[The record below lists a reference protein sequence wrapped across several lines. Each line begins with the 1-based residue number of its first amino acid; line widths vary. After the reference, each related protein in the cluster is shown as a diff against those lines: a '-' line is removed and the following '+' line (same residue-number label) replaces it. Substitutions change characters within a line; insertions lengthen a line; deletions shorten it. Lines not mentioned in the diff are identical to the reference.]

1 MDFFKKNL
9 IFSTVI
15 FICLLSFFVGSFLA
29 LNESGAIGEA
39 EQEMSSAQA
48 RLKSLRFS
56 DPAPSLENVEASAE
70 NVSQLQS
77 ALKAI
82 REDLQR
88 GDRLSISSD
97 GIGVMA
103 GVQQFISEYQRKSSG
118 QVDANNEPAP
128 ISLPQDFA
136 FGFQEYIDEAKP
148 LTDPKRSAVLDQQR
162 QILSYLMDKLI
173 ESRPASLVSVE
184 REVLEQVE
192 GQQSVQSFQIDKA
205 ISARVPG
212 AIDTLAFRLSFTGYT
227 DSLRSLLNN
236 LAKFD
241 LPIVVRSID
250 IQRKGEIKNTT
261 ASTNSNNLDSI
272 FGAFGG
278 SNDEE
283 APKEAQKPVISEN
296 ISTFTVV
303 LEFIEIVLPTDLAS
317 DKA

>member
-1 MDFFKKNL
+1 LLVFFA
-9 IFSTVI
+9 
-15 FICLLSFFVGSFLA
+15 GSFLA
-29 LNESGAIGEA
+29 LKESGAIEKA
-39 EQEMSSAQA
+39 EQEMTSAQA
-48 RLKSLRFS
+48 RLKNLRFS
-56 DPAPSLENVEASAE
+56 DPAPSVDNVEASTE
-70 NVSQLQS
+70 NVAQLQS
-77 ALKAI
+77 ALNAI

-88 GDRLSISSD
+88 GYRLSISTD

-103 GVQQFISEYQRKSSG
+103 GVQQFISEFQRKSSG
-118 QVDANNEPAP
+118 QTDANNEPTP

-148 LTDPKRSAVLDQQR
+148 LSDPKSSAVLDQQR

-173 ESRPASLVSVE
+173 EAKPASLVSVE
-184 REVLEQVE
+184 REVLEQARS
-192 GQQSVQSFQIDKA
+192 QQGGQSFQIDKA

-227 DSLRSLLNN
+227 DSLRSFLNN
-236 LAKFD
+236 LARFD

-250 IQRKGEIKNTT
+250 IKRQGEIKNTT

-278 SNDEE
+278 SDDEE

-303 LEFIEIVLPTDLAS
+303 LEFIEIVLPNDSSS

>member
-48 RLKSLRFS
+48 RLKSLRYS

-192 GQQSVQSFQIDKA
+192 GQQSFQIDKA

-317 DKA
+317 NKA

>member
-9 IFSTVI
+9 VFFASIAV
-15 FICLLSFFVGSFLA
+15 CLLAFLAGSFLA
-29 LNESGAIGEA
+29 LNESGAIGKS
-39 EQEMSSAQA
+39 EQEMKSAQA
-48 RLKSLRFS
+48 RLKNLRFS
-56 DPAPSLENVEASAE
+56 DPAPSIENVKASAD
-70 NVSQLQS
+70 NVAQLQS
-77 ALKAI
+77 ALNAI
-82 REDLQR
+82 SEDLQR

-118 QVDANNEPAP
+118 QVDVNNEPAP

-148 LTDPKRSAVLDQQR
+148 LSDPKSSAVLDQQR

-173 ESRPASLVSVE
+173 EAKPTSLVSVE
-184 REVLEQVE
+184 REVLEQVLS
-192 GQQSVQSFQIDKA
+192 QQGGKSFQIDKA

-227 DSLRSLLNN
+227 DSLRSFLND

-241 LPIVVRSID
+241 LPIVVRGID
-250 IQRKGEIKNTT
+250 IQRQGEIKNTAT
-261 ASTNSNNLDSI
+261 STNSNNLDSI

-278 SNDEE
+278 SDDEE

-303 LEFIEIVLPTDLAS
+303 LEFIEIVLPTDLAF

>member
-15 FICLLSFFVGSFLA
+15 IVCLLTFFAGSFLA
-29 LNESGAIGEA
+29 LNESGAIGKA
-39 EQEMSSAQA
+39 EQEMKSAQA
-48 RLKSLRFS
+48 NLKNLRFS
-56 DPAPSLENVEASAE
+56 DPAPSMENVEASAE
-70 NVSQLQS
+70 NVAQLQS
-77 ALKAI
+77 ALNAI

-103 GVQQFISEYQRKSSG
+103 GVQQFISDYQRKSSG
-118 QVDANNEPAP
+118 QVDVNNEPAP

-148 LTDPKRSAVLDQQR
+148 LSDPKSSAVLDQQR

-173 ESRPASLVSVE
+173 EAKPTSLVSVE
-184 REVLEQVE
+184 REVLEQVQI
-192 GQQSVQSFQIDKA
+192 QQGGKSFQIDKA
-205 ISARVPG
+205 ISSRVPG

-227 DSLRSLLNN
+227 DSLRSFLNN

-250 IQRKGEIKNTT
+250 IQRQGGIKNTAT
-261 ASTNSNNLDSI
+261 STNSNNLDSI

-278 SNDEE
+278 SDDEE

-296 ISTFTVV
+296 LSTFTVV
-303 LEFIEIVLPTDLAS
+303 LEFIEIVLPTDLAF

>member
-15 FICLLSFFVGSFLA
+15 IVCLLTFFAGSFLA
-29 LNESGAIGEA
+29 LNESGAIGKA
-39 EQEMSSAQA
+39 EQEMKSAQA
-48 RLKSLRFS
+48 NLKNLRFS
-56 DPAPSLENVEASAE
+56 DPAPSMENVEASAE
-70 NVSQLQS
+70 NVAQLQS
-77 ALKAI
+77 ALNAI

-103 GVQQFISEYQRKSSG
+103 GVQQFISDYQRKSSG
-118 QVDANNEPAP
+118 QVDVNNEPAP

-148 LTDPKRSAVLDQQR
+148 LSDPKSSAVLDQQR

-173 ESRPASLVSVE
+173 EAKPTSLVSVE
-184 REVLEQVE
+184 REVLEQVQI
-192 GQQSVQSFQIDKA
+192 QQGGKSFQIDKA
-205 ISARVPG
+205 ISSRVPG

-227 DSLRSLLNN
+227 DSLRSFLNN

-250 IQRKGEIKNTT
+250 IQRQGGIKNTAT
-261 ASTNSNNLDSI
+261 STNSNNLDSI

-278 SNDEE
+278 SDDEE
-283 APKEAQKPVISEN
+283 VPKEAQKPVISEN
-296 ISTFTVV
+296 LSTFTVV
-303 LEFIEIVLPTDLAS
+303 LEFIEIVLPTDLAF

>member
-192 GQQSVQSFQIDKA
+192 GQQSFQIDKA

>member
-15 FICLLSFFVGSFLA
+15 IVCSLTFFAGSFLA
-29 LNESGAIGEA
+29 LNESGAIGKA
-39 EQEMSSAQA
+39 EQEMKSAQA
-48 RLKSLRFS
+48 NLKNLRFS
-56 DPAPSLENVEASAE
+56 DPAPSMENVEASAE
-70 NVSQLQS
+70 NVAQLQS
-77 ALKAI
+77 ALNAI

-103 GVQQFISEYQRKSSG
+103 GVQQFISDYQRKSSG
-118 QVDANNEPAP
+118 QVDVNNEPAP

-148 LTDPKRSAVLDQQR
+148 LSDPKSSAVLDQQR

-173 ESRPASLVSVE
+173 EAKPTSLVSVE
-184 REVLEQVE
+184 REVLEQVQI
-192 GQQSVQSFQIDKA
+192 QQGGKSFQIDKA
-205 ISARVPG
+205 ISSRVPG

-227 DSLRSLLNN
+227 DSLRSFLNN

-250 IQRKGEIKNTT
+250 IQRQGGIKNTAT
-261 ASTNSNNLDSI
+261 STNSNNLDSI

-278 SNDEE
+278 SDDEE

-296 ISTFTVV
+296 LSTFTVV
-303 LEFIEIVLPTDLAS
+303 LEFIEIVLPTDLAF

>member
-9 IFSTVI
+9 IFSVWI
-15 FICLLSFFVGSFLA
+15 VVCVLAFFFGSFLA
-29 LNESGAIGEA
+29 LNESGAIVEA
-39 EQEMSSAQA
+39 ERKMSTAQA

-56 DPAPSLENVEASAE
+56 DPSPSVENVEASAD
-70 NVSQLQS
+70 NVAQLQS
-77 ALKAI
+77 ALNAI

-88 GDRLSISSD
+88 GYSLSISSD

-103 GVQQFISEYQRKSSG
+103 GVQQYISEYQLKSSG
-118 QVDANNEPAP
+118 QVDTNNESAS

-136 FGFQEYIDEAKP
+136 FGFQEYIEEAKP

-173 ESRPASLVSVE
+173 EAKPASLVSVE
-184 REVLEQVE
+184 REVLEQLE
-192 GQQSVQSFQIDKA
+192 GQKSAQGFQIDKA

-212 AIDTLAFRLSFTGYT
+212 AVDTLAFRLSFTGYT
-227 DSLRSLLNN
+227 DSLRSFLNN

-250 IQRKGEIKNTT
+250 VQRQVGIKNTT
-261 ASTNSNNLDSI
+261 ESSSNKLDSI
-272 FGAFGG
+272 FAALGEN
-278 SNDEE
+278 NDEE
-283 APKEAQKPVISEN
+283 VSKEAQKPVISEN

-303 LEFIEIVLPTDLAS
+303 LEFIEIVLPTDSAS

>member
-9 IFSTVI
+9 IFSVAI
-15 FICLLSFFVGSFLA
+15 VVCLLTFFTGSFLA
-29 LNESGAIGEA
+29 WNESGAISEA

-48 RLKSLRFS
+48 RLKNLRFF
-56 DPAPSLENVEASAE
+56 DPAPSIENVEASAE
-70 NVSQLQS
+70 NVAQLQS
-77 ALKAI
+77 ALNTI

-97 GIGVMA
+97 GVGVMA
-103 GVQQFISEYQRKSSG
+103 GVQQFISDYQRKSSG

-128 ISLPQDFA
+128 ISIPQNFA

-173 ESRPASLVSVE
+173 EAKPASLVSVE

-192 GQQSVQSFQIDKA
+192 SQQSIQSFQIDKA
-205 ISARVPG
+205 ISARVPS

-227 DSLRSLLNN
+227 DSLRGFLNN

-283 APKEAQKPVISEN
+283 VPKQAQKPVISEN

-303 LEFIEIVLPTDLAS
+303 LEFIEIVLPTDLAF

>member
-15 FICLLSFFVGSFLA
+15 IVCLLTFFTGSFLA
-29 LNESGAIGEA
+29 LNESGAIGKA
-39 EQEMSSAQA
+39 EQEMKSAQA
-48 RLKSLRFS
+48 NLKNLRFS
-56 DPAPSLENVEASAE
+56 DPAPSMENVEASAE
-70 NVSQLQS
+70 NVAQLQS
-77 ALKAI
+77 ALNAI

-103 GVQQFISEYQRKSSG
+103 GVQQFISDYQRKSSG
-118 QVDANNEPAP
+118 QVDVNNEPAP

-148 LTDPKRSAVLDQQR
+148 LSDPKSSAVLDQQR

-173 ESRPASLVSVE
+173 EAKPTSLVSVE
-184 REVLEQVE
+184 REVLEQVQI
-192 GQQSVQSFQIDKA
+192 QQGGKSFQIDKA
-205 ISARVPG
+205 ISSRVPG

-227 DSLRSLLNN
+227 DSLRSFLNN

-250 IQRKGEIKNTT
+250 IQRQGGIKNTAT
-261 ASTNSNNLDSI
+261 STNSNNLDSI

-278 SNDEE
+278 SDDEE
-283 APKEAQKPVISEN
+283 VPKEAQKPVISEN
-296 ISTFTVV
+296 LSTFTVV
-303 LEFIEIVLPTDLAS
+303 LEFIEIVLPTDLAF

>member
-15 FICLLSFFVGSFLA
+15 IVCLLTFFAGSFLA
-29 LNESGAIGEA
+29 LNESGAIGKA
-39 EQEMSSAQA
+39 EQEMKSAQA
-48 RLKSLRFS
+48 NLKNLRFS
-56 DPAPSLENVEASAE
+56 DPAPSMENVEASAE
-70 NVSQLQS
+70 NVAQLQL
-77 ALKAI
+77 ALNAI

-103 GVQQFISEYQRKSSG
+103 GVQQFISDYQRKSSG
-118 QVDANNEPAP
+118 QVDINNEPAP

-148 LTDPKRSAVLDQQR
+148 LSDPKSSAVLDQQR

-173 ESRPASLVSVE
+173 EAKPTSLVSVE
-184 REVLEQVE
+184 REVLEQVQS
-192 GQQSVQSFQIDKA
+192 QQGGKSFQIDKA
-205 ISARVPG
+205 ISSRVPG

-227 DSLRSLLNN
+227 DSLRSFLNN

-250 IQRKGEIKNTT
+250 IQRQGGMKNTAT
-261 ASTNSNNLDSI
+261 STNSNNLDSI

-278 SNDEE
+278 SDDEE

-296 ISTFTVV
+296 LSTFTVV
-303 LEFIEIVLPTDLAS
+303 LEFIEIVLPTDLAF

>member
-9 IFSTVI
+9 IFSTAIVV
-15 FICLLSFFVGSFLA
+15 CLLAFSVGSFLA
-29 LNESGAIGEA
+29 LNESGAIDKA
-39 EQEMSSAQA
+39 EQEMKSAQA
-48 RLKSLRFS
+48 RLKNLRFS
-56 DPAPSLENVEASAE
+56 DPSPSLENVEASAE
-70 NVSQLQS
+70 NVAQLQS
-77 ALKAI
+77 ALKTI

-88 GDRLSISSD
+88 GDRLSFSSD

-118 QVDANNEPAP
+118 QVDANDEPAP

-192 GQQSVQSFQIDKA
+192 GQQSFQIDKA

-272 FGAFGG
+272 FVAFGG
-278 SNDEE
+278 GNDEE

>member
-9 IFSTVI
+9 IFSTAIVV
-15 FICLLSFFVGSFLA
+15 CLLAFSVGSFLA
-29 LNESGAIGEA
+29 LNESGAIDKA
-39 EQEMSSAQA
+39 EQEMKSAQA
-48 RLKSLRFS
+48 RLKNLRFS
-56 DPAPSLENVEASAE
+56 DPSPSLENVEASAE
-70 NVSQLQS
+70 NVAQLQS
-77 ALKAI
+77 ALKTI

-88 GDRLSISSD
+88 GDRLSFSSD

-118 QVDANNEPAP
+118 QVDANDEPAP

-192 GQQSVQSFQIDKA
+192 GQQSFQIDKA

-278 SNDEE
+278 GNDEE